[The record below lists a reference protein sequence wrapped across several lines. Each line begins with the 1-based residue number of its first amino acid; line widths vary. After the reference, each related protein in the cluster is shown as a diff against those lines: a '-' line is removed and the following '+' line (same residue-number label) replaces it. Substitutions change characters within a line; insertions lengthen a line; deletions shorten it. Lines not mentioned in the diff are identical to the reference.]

1 MTLIAYGVAIN
12 TALRNP
18 RTKLEDLKAL
28 REHARSLMKAQG
40 DLKGAMGKLEK
51 EIKAREKTLTKKP
64 AKKKTK

>member
-51 EIKAREKTLTKKP
+51 EIKAREKGGVKKA
-64 AKKKTK
+64 AKKKKK

>member
-12 TALRNP
+12 TALKNP

-28 REHARSLMKAQG
+28 REHARSLLKAQG

-51 EIKAREKTLTKKP
+51 EIKTREKATLKKA
-64 AKKKTK
+64 AKKKKK

>member
-12 TALRNP
+12 TALKNP

-40 DLKGAMGKLEK
+40 DLKGALGKLEK
-51 EIKAREKTLTKKP
+51 EIKTREKGTVRKA